1 MSRSLYARLHR
12 RFGLQI
18 SGSDQQRLVRDRI
31 AWFKRRFP
39 IEQWLASSEAA
50 PKARRPRVVVI
61 GGGLAGLMAGFIL
74 ANSHKVTVFEARSR
88 VGGRVWSWIDRR
100 SKQITEAGG
109 EFIGYAHPLWM
120 SLAEHFELGLSM
132 ITDDDDYAALNLEMP
147 TQFGGRLLPAK
158 RVERIYDEM
167 TGAIN
172 RLCREA
178 RSLTRPYKP
187 WLAPHAERWDNRSI
201 ADWVEKLDVSPLA
214 EAVIKA
220 QFANNNGVPATRQSY
235 LGILALVAGAAHAQ
249 TGKQEHA
256 DSYFTQ
262 VENVRCEN
270 GNQSLA
276 FRLAETIERQ
286 GGEVQL
292 SNWVKRIAVD
302 ERGVTV
308 TPRRGRPVSADHA
321 VLAVPPSAWDRIEFD
336 PPIDPSY
343 RMSMGTVVKYFSTVQ
358 ERFWFA
364 SKLSPNSTSENF
376 GMTWDATD
384 NQMQA
389 PGQNIHFALFAGG
402 KVAERALAVYDKRH
416 PVRLHRFYDR
426 RIGQIYK
433 GYPASRERW
442 PRFVAWPLEPWTWG
456 GYSCPA
462 PGEVTRVGKFLSQPF
477 RRHLHFAG
485 EHVCLPFYGF
495 MEGALQSGAM
505 AARTILRS

>member
-262 VENVRCEN
+262 VENVRCES

-292 SNWVKRIAVD
+292 SNWVKR
-302 ERGVTV
+302 
-308 TPRRGRPVSADHA
+308 
-321 VLAVPPSAWDRIEFD
+321 
-336 PPIDPSY
+336 
-343 RMSMGTVVKYFSTVQ
+343 
-358 ERFWFA
+358 
-364 SKLSPNSTSENF
+364 
-376 GMTWDATD
+376 
-384 NQMQA
+384 
-389 PGQNIHFALFAGG
+389 
-402 KVAERALAVYDKRH
+402 
-416 PVRLHRFYDR
+416 
-426 RIGQIYK
+426 
-433 GYPASRERW
+433 
-442 PRFVAWPLEPWTWG
+442 
-456 GYSCPA
+456 
-462 PGEVTRVGKFLSQPF
+462 
-477 RRHLHFAG
+477 
-485 EHVCLPFYGF
+485 
-495 MEGALQSGAM
+495 
-505 AARTILRS
+505 